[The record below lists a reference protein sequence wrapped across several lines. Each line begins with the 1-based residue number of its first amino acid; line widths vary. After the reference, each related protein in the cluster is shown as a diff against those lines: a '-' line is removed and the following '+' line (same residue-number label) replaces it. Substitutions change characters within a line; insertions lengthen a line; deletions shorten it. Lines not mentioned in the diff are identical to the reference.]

1 MCDYKEPIKETT
13 REPKLLKSKDVIA
26 RYPIGKTKLYLL
38 VHTGELKAYK
48 LGERG
53 FLFKPED
60 VEAALKLASGE
71 QQW

>member
-1 MCDYKEPIKETT
+1 MGEKKFIKTKQVLEN
-13 REPKLLKSKDVIA
+13 
-26 RYPIGKTKLYLL
+26 YPIGKTKLYLL